1 MLRKWVEIDYLTTKG
16 ITKRGQILKGI
27 GNRAN
32 RNKLSIY
39 LIKSDI
45 DDKDIIFEN
54 SKDIR
59 ELKKYSDDSI
69 AYSSIVSNNLERAP

>member
-16 ITKRGQILKGI
+16 ITKRGKILKGI